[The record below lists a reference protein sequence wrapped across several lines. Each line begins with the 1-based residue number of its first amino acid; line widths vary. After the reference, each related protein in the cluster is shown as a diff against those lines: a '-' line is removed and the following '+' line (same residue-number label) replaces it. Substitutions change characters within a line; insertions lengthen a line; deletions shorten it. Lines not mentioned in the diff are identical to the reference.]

1 MAPPPWELL
10 VMVNPSMLEGLHW
23 KLLGKGLA
31 VVVTPPVVVVALQS
45 GLASP
50 VLYPPTAVTGPVS
63 RVVPV
68 ANAPSAAPAL
78 AIPPDPLGNWTPFES
93 TVIPAPSSAPI
104 SDGSCSN
111 WARLPFCEASHPIT
125 ASVGTGSTW
134 ALSPSNGVK

>member
-1 MAPPPWELL
+1 MAPPPWELS

-23 KLLGKGLA
+23 KLLGKGL
-31 VVVTPPVVVVALQS
+31 VVLVLLVWQRAFE
-45 GLASP
+45 SP
-50 VLYPPTAVTGPVS
+50 VLYPPAAVTGPVS

-68 ANAPSAAPAL
+68 ANAPSAAPPE
-78 AIPPDPLGNWTPFES
+78 AIPPDPAGNLTPFES

-104 SDGSCSN
+104 SDGSCNN

-125 ASVGTGSTW
+125 ASVGPGSTW